1 MESAS
6 PRPGCPGP
14 THPPLLPGLGGD
26 DAGILVGGDLW
37 QPEVLHSQDGL
48 LQVKIVAAQQEVD
61 IRGCQAQVLAYNG
74 TIPGWTWRVS
84 PGD

>member
-1 MESAS
+1 MESVSKTGLPWA
-6 PRPGCPGP
+6 
-14 THPPLLPGLGGD
+14 PPIRLFSQVSGGD
-26 DAGILVGGDLW
+26 GAGILVGGDLW

-74 TIPGWTWRVS
+74 TIPGWT
-84 PGD
+84 